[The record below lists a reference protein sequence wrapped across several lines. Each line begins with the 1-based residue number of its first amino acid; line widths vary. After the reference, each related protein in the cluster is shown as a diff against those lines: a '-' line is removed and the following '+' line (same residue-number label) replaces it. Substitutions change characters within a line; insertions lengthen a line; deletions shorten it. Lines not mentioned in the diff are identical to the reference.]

1 MSEDNYLNFV
11 GFQCLEHLNHNSIDL
26 YLSTCGIQNCNRGHF
41 FGPGKRDVY
50 ILHFISEGKGGVHL
64 RGTDLAA
71 GKGGCLSGKAGYG
84 SILCGG

>member
-26 YLSTCGIQNCNRGHF
+26 YLSTCGIQNCFGGHF

-50 ILHFISEGKGGVHL
+50 ILHFISEGKGTGYL
-64 RGTDLAA
+64 PA
-71 GKGGCLSGKAGYG
+71 GNRPGSLEKGMFFW
-84 SILCGG
+84 